1 MANTLTDLIY
11 HIVFSTKNRSPIIH
25 SGLQEKLY
33 SYIAGIAK
41 RQEALVIQIGGVS
54 DHVHIVLQLK
64 PTHKLSE
71 VIQKIKGHSSKWIN
85 KQNNTT
91 TKFQWQEGYGV
102 FTVSASQK
110 PLVIQYV
117 KEQEKHHKKVTFK
130 DELVMFLKRH
140 HIEYDE
146 KYIWG

>member
-25 SGLQEKLY
+25 SGIQEDLY

-41 RQEALVIQIGGVS
+41 GQEALVIQIGGVA

-85 KQNNTT
+85 QQNNTT

-117 KEQEKHHKKVTFK
+117 KEQEKHHKKITFK